1 MDSFLTVVSRFGGR
15 QSLSCNDLEAI
26 DSGYDSIKQ
35 KRKDTKDSTLPR
47 ACPRY
52 LRSKSHSSE
61 SPAHQSVNRTKRPKS
76 SSELVN
82 SLDCQ
87 FAQIRE
93 NLAML
98 RKQDTNFHQRLDSLS
113 NSIGELTSRSSLNS
127 VSHSENSDTLGGV
140 LWDADD
146 DNVEEKNCTEGDQII
161 QSKIESISTSF
172 SSDVLNS
179 IPIIKVTT
187 GSYEKKK
194 RSSKRSSRGSDP
206 SVHES
211 ANFLNVST
219 KSSRHSI
226 CLADYV
232 YLYGSGEEVS
242 TTL

>member
-127 VSHSENSDTLGGV
+127 VSHSENSDASGGV

-146 DNVEEKNCTEGDQII
+146 DNGEEKNYTEDNQTT
-161 QSKIESISTSF
+161 QSKIEGICTSF
-172 SSDVLNS
+172 SSEVLNS
-179 IPIIKVTT
+179 IPIIKVTA
-187 GSYEKKK
+187 GSYKKN
-194 RSSKRSSRGSDP
+194 RSSKRSARGSDP

-211 ANFLNVST
+211 ANFLNVPT